1 VFVSRIP
8 SRDELIAA
16 IQDRINRKMRSYFR
30 RRTATVVVLGGGCQ
44 ACEETLENVRKA
56 ITELGIE
63 VAVEHVTEP
72 EEIARY
78 GVDETPAVLMVE
90 QSVKASGKV
99 PKVEIIK
106 EWLKDLHL

>member
-1 VFVSRIP
+1 MVTQVPYGQSFGGN
-8 SRDELIAA
+8 L
-16 IQDRINRKMRSYFR
+16 QLT
-30 RRTATVVVLGGGCQ
+30 TATVVVSGGGCQ

-63 VAVEHVTEP
+63 VAVKHVTEP
-72 EEIARY
+72 EDIVRY
-78 GVDETPAVLMVE
+78 GVDETPAVLMAE
-90 QSVKASGKV
+90 QSVKASGRV